1 MKKVKKMTAILL
13 LLTMLASVFA
23 ACSNNDGGGGTNTV
37 ADTTT
42 AAGETAAEET
52 KPDYLGKLPDMDL
65 SGFTLSILHYN
76 DTWLTWAQNILDAEA
91 EDGDLLNDAVYERN
105 LYIKDRYKCDL
116 NIVAVDSPNSMVR
129 QLAMAGDSTYDVV
142 FMYDLDVLGN
152 LDSIMPWD
160 DIPYIDLTA
169 PWWNPDA
176 ASIFNIAGKQLAVCG
191 AYSISVLSRAA
202 GYVFNKDIY
211 NQFTF
216 EESIYDS
223 VNNGTWTI
231 DDMYEIARL
240 AVSDL
245 NGDGVFDTNDRYGIT
260 SSVKEHYTRM
270 LIGSGIQ
277 YITQD
282 NEGYPTF
289 SLPTDDV
296 AIAKIQRI
304 IDMNKDNNIFQ
315 FSAASL
321 HDGAPGDLFKN
332 SKVIFDTA
340 PVFSIEK
347 LRDVE
352 FDIGVVPVPKYD
364 EKQDRYYA
372 PSFGAEVQMI
382 LRSVDMSRLD
392 NIGLVL
398 EAMSIHSQENLV
410 QTYKE
415 VMLKTKYARDNES
428 EAMLDI
434 IFESIWFEF
443 GINAWQEI
451 VTTPFFNSVFMKLSD
466 TLISTLTSME
476 PKVNAEI
483 EKLRTAIE
491 AME

>member
-1 MKKVKKMTAILL
+1 VKKAKMFTAMSLLIL
-13 LLTMLASVFA
+13 MLVSMFA
-23 ACSNNDGGGGTNTV
+23 ACSDTGGNNTV
-37 ADTTT
+37 TDTTIKSDN
-42 AAGETAAEET
+42 AEINEET
-52 KPDYLGKLPDMDL
+52 KPDYLGKLPEMDL
-65 SGFTLSILHYN
+65 GGFTLNILHYN
-76 DTWLTWAQNILDAEA
+76 DIWLTWAQNILDAEA

-105 LYIKDRYKCDL
+105 LYIKDRYKCDI
-116 NIVAVDSPNSMVR
+116 NVTSVDNPDSMVR
-129 QLAMAGDSTYDVV
+129 PLAMAGDSTYDVV
-142 FMYDLDVLGN
+142 FMYDLSVLN
-152 LDSIMPWD
+152 HLDSIMAWN
-160 DIPYIDLTA
+160 DIPYIDLSA

-176 ASIFNIAGKQLAVCG
+176 ASIFDIAGKQLAVCG

-211 NQFTF
+211 SRFTF
-216 EESIYDS
+216 DESIYDS
-223 VNNGTWTI
+223 VSNGTWTI
-231 DDMYEIARL
+231 DNMYKIAQM

-245 NGDGVFDTNDRYGIT
+245 NGDGVYDTNDRYGIT
-260 SSVKEHYTRM
+260 GSVKEHYLRM
-270 LIGSGIQ
+270 HLGSGIQ

-282 NEGYPTF
+282 SEGYPVF
-289 SLPTDDV
+289 SLPTDEV
-296 AIAKIQRI
+296 AIAKMQHM

-315 FSAASL
+315 FSKTSL

-332 SKVIFDTA
+332 SKVLFDIS
-340 PVFSIEK
+340 PVFSIER

-352 FDIGVVPVPKYD
+352 FDIGVIPVPKYD

-372 PSFGAEVQMI
+372 PSFGAEVQMM

-392 NIGLVL
+392 NIGLLL

-434 IFESIWFEF
+434 IFDSIWFEF
-443 GINAWQEI
+443 GQNAWQEI
-451 VTTPFFNSVFMKLSD
+451 VTTPFFNGVFMTLSD
-466 TLISTLTSME
+466 TLVSTLTSME

-483 EKLRTAIE
+483 DKLRTAIDK
-491 AME
+491 ME

>member
-1 MKKVKKMTAILL
+1 MKKVNAITAILL
-13 LLTMLASVFA
+13 VSVMFVSMLA
-23 ACSNNDGGGGTNTV
+23 ACSDNGGNNNV
-37 ADTTT
+37 ADTTVS
-42 AAGETAAEET
+42 AGETTAADET
-52 KPDYLGKLPDMDL
+52 KPDYLGQLPDVDL
-65 SGFTLSILHYN
+65 SGFTLSMLHYD

-105 LYIKDRYKCDL
+105 LYIKDRYKCDISITGV
-116 NIVAVDSPNSMVR
+116 NNPDSMVR

-142 FMYDLDVLGN
+142 FMYDLSVLN
-152 LDSIMPWD
+152 HLDSIMPWD

-169 PWWNPDA
+169 DWWNPDA

-191 AYSISVLSRAA
+191 AYSISVLSRAG

-211 NQFTF
+211 SQFTF
-216 EESIYDS
+216 EESIYDL
-223 VNNGTWTI
+223 VRNGTWTL
-231 DDMYEIARL
+231 DGMYEIARM

-245 NGDGVFDTNDRYGIT
+245 NGDGVFDTNDRYGI
-260 SSVKEHYTRM
+260 SSNLKEHYTRM

-277 YITQD
+277 YIKQD
-282 NEGYPTF
+282 NDGYPVF
-289 SLPTDDV
+289 SLPTDEV
-296 AIAKIQRI
+296 AITKMQHIMELNR
-304 IDMNKDNNIFQ
+304 DNNIFQ
-315 FSAASL
+315 YSKTSL
-321 HDGAPGDLFKN
+321 HDGPAGDLFKN
-332 SKVIFDTA
+332 SKVIFDAA
-340 PVFSIEK
+340 PVFSIEN

-372 PSFGAEVQMI
+372 PSFGAEIQMM

-392 NIGLVL
+392 NIGLLL
-398 EAMSIHSQENLV
+398 EAMSIHSNENLV

-415 VMLKTKYARDNES
+415 VMLKTKYARDDES
-428 EAMLDI
+428 EDMLDI
-434 IFESIWFEF
+434 IFENVWFEF

-451 VTTPFFNSVFMKLSD
+451 VTTPFFNGVFMKLED

-476 PKVNAEI
+476 PKVNGEI
-483 EKLRTAIE
+483 DKLKTAIE

>member
-1 MKKVKKMTAILL
+1 MKKAKMFTAMSLLIL
-13 LLTMLASVFA
+13 MLVSMFA
-23 ACSNNDGGGGTNTV
+23 ACSDTGGNNTV
-37 ADTTT
+37 TDTTIKSDN
-42 AAGETAAEET
+42 AEINEET
-52 KPDYLGKLPDMDL
+52 KPDYLGKLPEMDL
-65 SGFTLSILHYN
+65 GGFTLNILHYN
-76 DTWLTWAQNILDAEA
+76 DIWLTWAQNILDAEA

-105 LYIKDRYKCDL
+105 LYIKDRYKCDI
-116 NIVAVDSPNSMVR
+116 NVTSVDNPDSMVR
-129 QLAMAGDSTYDVV
+129 PLAMAGDSTYDVV
-142 FMYDLDVLGN
+142 FMYDLSVLN
-152 LDSIMPWD
+152 HLDSIMAWN
-160 DIPYIDLTA
+160 DIPYIDLSA

-176 ASIFNIAGKQLAVCG
+176 ASIFDIAGKQLAVCG

-211 NQFTF
+211 SRFTF
-216 EESIYDS
+216 DESIYDS
-223 VNNGTWTI
+223 VSNGTWTI
-231 DDMYEIARL
+231 DNMYKIAQM

-245 NGDGVFDTNDRYGIT
+245 NGDGVYDTNDRYGIT
-260 SSVKEHYTRM
+260 GSVKEHYLRM
-270 LIGSGIQ
+270 HLGSGIQ

-282 NEGYPTF
+282 SEGYPVF
-289 SLPTDDV
+289 SLPTDEV
-296 AIAKIQRI
+296 AIAKMQHM

-315 FSAASL
+315 FSKTSL

-332 SKVIFDTA
+332 SKVLFDIS
-340 PVFSIEK
+340 PVFSIER

-352 FDIGVVPVPKYD
+352 FDIGVIPVPKYD

-372 PSFGAEVQMI
+372 PSFGAEVQMM

-392 NIGLVL
+392 NIGLLL

-434 IFESIWFEF
+434 IFDSIWFEF
-443 GINAWQEI
+443 GQNAWQEI
-451 VTTPFFNSVFMKLSD
+451 VTTPFFNGVFMTLSD
-466 TLISTLTSME
+466 TLVSTLTSME

-483 EKLRTAIE
+483 DKLRTAIDK
-491 AME
+491 ME